1 MFARS
6 IKACLA
12 ATALCVLIATTSMA
26 ATEVKLREHA
36 TPTSRVIRLGDV
48 AEVVSADRQQ
58 ARRLAAVPLM
68 PAPAPD
74 TQRFLRKREI
84 ADMLQASGI
93 ELGEV
98 RFSGAERV
106 AVGAAPAV
114 KQAAAQETVDE
125 NPAAPLNRHAA
136 VLAGKPISITPTSR
150 VDQTQAGQINAL
162 VNQAIAEYVKTKIGK
177 PEIGEIECS
186 LNDKQL
192 AQLATA
198 TSTPVCGGGTAPWT
212 GRQKFTLS
220 FNTSSGAA
228 QFALY
233 AAVAD
238 APVPVVIAT
247 RAVAR
252 GNPITAA
259 DVEVRNVD
267 AKAAGQ
273 RPSFDS
279 VEKVVGL
286 EARQPLQVSDI
297 VFADDVRSPIVVKR
311 GEPITVSSQ
320 GGGIRVR
327 TTAKALQDGSKGD
340 LIQVE
345 SLATKQRYDAR
356 VAGFREATVFAPT
369 RESTAPQ
376 TDQTHSATLPGKS
389 TR

>member
-1 MFARS
+1 MFEIA
-6 IKACLA
+6 IKSRFA
-12 ATALCVLIATTSMA
+12 AAALSVLIATTSMA
-26 ATEVKLREHA
+26 ATEVKLRDHVS
-36 TPTSRVIRLGDV
+36 PTSRVVRLGDV
-48 AEVVSADRQQ
+48 AEVVNADRQQ

-74 TQRFLRKREI
+74 THRFLRKREI
-84 ADMLQASGI
+84 ADMLQASGV

-125 NPAAPLNRHAA
+125 NPATPLNRHAA
-136 VLAGKPISITPTSR
+136 VLAGKPVSITPSSQ
-150 VDQTQAGQINAL
+150 VDQAQAGQINSL
-162 VNQAIAEYVKTKIGK
+162 VNQAIAEYVKLKIGK
-177 PEIGEIECS
+177 PEIGEIVCS
-186 LNDKQL
+186 LNDKQV
-192 AQLATA
+192 AQLAIA
-198 TSTPVCGGGTAPWT
+198 TSTPVCSGGTAPWT

-220 FNTSSGAA
+220 FNTRSGAV
-228 QFALY
+228 QFPLY

-238 APVPVVIAT
+238 VPVPVVTAT

-259 DVEVRNVD
+259 DLEIRNVEF
-267 AKAAGQ
+267 KTAGQ

-279 VEKVVGL
+279 IEKVVGL
-286 EARQPLQVSDI
+286 EARQPLQVGDI

-311 GEPITVSSQ
+311 GEPITVYSQ

-327 TTAKALQDGSKGD
+327 TSAKALQDGAKGD

-369 RESTAPQ
+369 RESATSQ
-376 TDQTHSATLPGKS
+376 SDQTHSATLPGKG

>member
-1 MFARS
+1 
-6 IKACLA
+6 
-12 ATALCVLIATTSMA
+12 MA
-26 ATEVKLREHA
+26 ATEVKLRDHVS
-36 TPTSRVIRLGDV
+36 PTSRVVRLGDV
-48 AEVVSADRQQ
+48 ADVNDADRHH
-58 ARRLAAVPLM
+58 ARQLAAVPLM

-84 ADMLQASGI
+84 ADMLQANGV

-106 AVGAAPAV
+106 AVGAALAV

-125 NPAAPLNRHAA
+125 TPSAPLNRHAA
-136 VLAGKPISITPTSR
+136 ILAGQATAAATPCRIDEAQASGMNKL
-150 VDQTQAGQINAL
+150 VDE
-162 VNQAIAEYVKTKIGK
+162 AIAEYVKLKIGK

-198 TSTPVCGGGTAPWT
+198 TSRPVCSGGTAPWT

-220 FNTSSGAA
+220 FNTNSGAA
-228 QFALY
+228 QFPLY
-233 AAVAD
+233 AAVAN
-238 APVPVVIAT
+238 APVPVVMAT

-267 AKAAGQ
+267 AKTAGQ

-286 EARQPLQVSDI
+286 EARQPLQVGDV

-311 GEPITVSSQ
+311 GEAITVSSQ

-345 SLATKQRYDAR
+345 SLATKQHYDAR

-369 RESTAPQ
+369 RESVAPQ
-376 TDQTHSATLPGKS
+376 IDQTHSATLPGKS
-389 TR
+389 SR